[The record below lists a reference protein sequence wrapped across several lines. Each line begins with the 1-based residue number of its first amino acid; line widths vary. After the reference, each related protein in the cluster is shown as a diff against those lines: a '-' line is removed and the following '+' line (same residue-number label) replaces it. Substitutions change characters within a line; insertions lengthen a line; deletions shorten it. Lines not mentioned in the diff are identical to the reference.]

1 MVSATAPA
9 MARAVQRRPGA
20 RPRPFRRSWLALPLA
35 TIAVALAIPFAPVEA
50 EQAEVLWPRAGQPA
64 RSSVAMFLP
73 YRPLELEVAVAC
85 AAVATAAP
93 GATTTAFATFPADAE
108 EARGQGLALQ
118 IRDRQ
123 LVSVFDDREH
133 PLGPVPTGDCEYRV
147 HAGGGGLRTTVRSA
161 AGERELLRAD
171 ALVPQVVAFVTDLP
185 ADGTAGAVSARAQAD
200 ARFQTSPAPLKV
212 VLMVAFAVGALGCVI
227 AGFRIFG
234 HRRGSPGARLAWR
247 SDAAWTG
254 LVGAGIAAW
263 GVLGP
268 QTVDDGWFLGM
279 HRNLGASGFAGDYY
293 MALNAAETPAILLQ
307 YLFAPLFQVSWAP
320 LMTRVPAMVAG
331 LAIWLLLL
339 GITRL
344 LRRHTDAV
352 RVPTSLLA
360 AAFAVVWMSGGVGL
374 RPEPFVVLCTGISAY
389 TAVRARLTGNPGWLI
404 VGGLAA
410 GACFAVTSTGMLAL
424 IPLALGVLVT
434 ADRLPVDRPPVLFLA
449 LVAAA
454 VAVASPLVFL
464 DSGIGGFAD
473 SAGARYWYGAAQ
485 SWYGEFSRYQMLLGG
500 VADDFTFEQ
509 HPARRLPVLLS
520 IALLVIVIVL
530 SPRHQP
536 GHTFSGVFS
545 WPFAWLGLGLAAL
558 LLTPT
563 KIASHFSALDFFAA
577 LVIAYGLAALPR
589 AFARERAGWVIRFSV
604 LFVITVVISLVW
616 YGPNSWWGYHR
627 FGMPFLDRRLA
638 DGLPADPAVLLLF
651 GGVAAGVLL
660 LGQRRRGVTGGDD
673 QPWPTRLAGWTA
685 IVLAGTSVAAMPV
698 LLMGL
703 HGKAALNQ
711 HAAGSWSPVHANL
724 DSITGQTC
732 GAADAVR
739 LADGGTLHE
748 RVGQVPGPVLV
759 DWPISVW
766 YPCARLP
773 VLADGLVEPPVLLLR
788 APHHY
793 GHHGDLTRSYRPYGG
808 AFAALGSVATY
819 REVPA
824 SLPGHADPAAWGTL
838 SEVHYRYPTDGFDK
852 HVTTTTKPGWWRG
865 PSYAG
870 EDYTGQPAPS

>member
-1 MVSATAPA
+1 MASATAPEVT
-9 MARAVQRRPGA
+9 RADE
-20 RPRPFRRSWLALPLA
+20 PRTRTRRRSFPRWWPALPLA
-35 TIAVALAIPFAPVEA
+35 TIAFALAIPFAPVKA
-50 EQAEVLWPRAGQPA
+50 EQVEVSWPRAGQPA
-64 RSSVAMFLP
+64 HSSVAMFLP
-73 YRPLELEVAVAC
+73 YRPLSLDVTVGCTAVTA
-85 AAVATAAP
+85 AAP
-93 GATTTAFATFPADAE
+93 GATTTAFSTFPADSAD
-108 EARGQGLALQ
+108 ARQGLALQ

-123 LVSVFDDREH
+123 LVGVFDDREY
-133 PLGPVPTGDCEYRV
+133 PLGPVPPGGCEYRV
-147 HAGGGGLRTTVRSA
+147 HAEGNELRLAVSSPT
-161 AGERELLRAD
+161 GERELVRAE

-185 ADGTAGAVSARAQAD
+185 AGGSAGAVSARAQAD
-200 ARFQTSPAPLKV
+200 ARFQTSPTPLKV
-212 VLMVAFAVGALGCVI
+212 VLMAGFAIGALGCVV

-234 HRRGSPGARLAWR
+234 QRRGDPGTKLPWR
-247 SDAAWTG
+247 ADAVWTG
-254 LVGAGIAAW
+254 LVGAGIAVW

-279 HRNLGASGFAGDYY
+279 HRNLEASGFAGDYY

-331 LAIWLLLL
+331 LAIWLLVL

-344 LRRHTDAV
+344 LRRYTEAP
-352 RVPTSLLA
+352 RVPTALLA
-360 AAFAVVWMSGGVGL
+360 AAFAVVWMSSGVGL

-389 TAVRARLTGNPGWLI
+389 TAVRARLGGNPGWLV

-424 IPLALGVLVT
+424 IPLVVGVLFT
-434 ADRLPVDRPPVLFLA
+434 AGRSLGTQRTVVLLA

-464 DSGIGGFAD
+464 NSGIGGFAD

-500 VADDFTFEQ
+500 VPEDFSFEQ

-520 IALLVIVIVL
+520 IALLVIVVVL

-563 KIASHFSALDFFAA
+563 KIASHFSALDFFSA

-589 AFARERAGWVIRFSV
+589 AFARERAGWVIRFSA
-604 LFVITVVISLVW
+604 LFIITVVLSLVW
-616 YGPNSWWGYHR
+616 YGPNSWWAYHR
-627 FGMPFLDRRLA
+627 FGMPFLDQHLA
-638 DGLPADPAVLLLF
+638 GGLLASPAVLVLGGGAVAGAFLLWQKHS
-651 GGVAAGVLL
+651 G
-660 LGQRRRGVTGGDD
+660 RRGADA
-673 QPWPTRLAGWTA
+673 QPWHTRLAGWTA
-685 IVLAGTSVAAMPV
+685 LVIAGGSVVVMPV
-698 LLMGL
+698 ALVAL

-711 HAAGSWSPVHANL
+711 HTTGSWSPVHTNL
-724 DSITGQTC
+724 ASITGQTC

-739 LADGGTLHE
+739 LGDGSTLTE
-748 RVGQVPGPVLV
+748 RIGQASGPALV

-773 VLADGLVEPPVLLLR
+773 VLADGLVEPPALLLR
-788 APHHY
+788 APHQY
-793 GHHGDLTRSYRPYGG
+793 GYHGDLTRSYRPHGG
-808 AFAALGSVATY
+808 AFAPLESVATY
-819 REVPA
+819 RETPA
-824 SLPGHADPAAWGTL
+824 ALTGHADPAAWGTL

-852 HVTTTTKPGWWRG
+852 QVTTTTKPGWWRG
-865 PSYAG
+865 PTYAS
-870 EDYTGQPAPS
+870 EDYTGQPAP

>member
-1 MVSATAPA
+1 MGIASATAPEVTLVTA
-9 MARAVQRRPGA
+9 RRP
-20 RPRPFRRSWLALPLA
+20 RLPRWWAALPLA
-35 TIAVALAIPFAPVEA
+35 TIALALAIPFAPVDA
-50 EQAEVLWPRAGQPA
+50 EQVEVSWPRAGQPA
-64 RSSVAMFLP
+64 QSSVAMFLP
-73 YRPLELEVAVAC
+73 YRPLKLDVAVAC
-85 AAVATAAP
+85 TAVTTAAP
-93 GATTTAFATFPADAE
+93 GTTAFSTFPADAAD
-108 EARGQGLALQ
+108 ARGQGLALQ
-118 IRDRQ
+118 VRDRQ
-123 LVSVFDDREH
+123 LVSVFGHREY
-133 PLGPVPTGDCEYRV
+133 PLGPVPPGACEYRV
-147 HAGGGGLRTTVRSA
+147 HAEGNELRVAVRSA
-161 AGERELLRAD
+161 AGERELVRAN

-185 ADGTAGAVSARAQAD
+185 ADGSAGAVSARAQAD
-200 ARFQTSPAPLKV
+200 ARFQTSPTPLKV
-212 VLMVAFAVGALGCVI
+212 VLMVAFAVGALGCV
-227 AGFRIFG
+227 ALGFRIFG
-234 HRRGSPGARLAWR
+234 RPRGSPGPRLPWR
-247 SDAAWTG
+247 ADAVWTG

-279 HRNLGASGFAGDYY
+279 HRNFEAAGFAGDYY

-352 RVPTSLLA
+352 PVPTALLA
-360 AAFAVVWMSGGVGL
+360 AAFAAVWMSSGVGL

-389 TAVRARLTGNPGWLI
+389 TAVRARLTGNPAWLV

-424 IPLALGVLVT
+424 IPLVLGVLFT
-434 ADRLPVDRPPVLFLA
+434 AGRFDTRHTVLLLA

-464 DSGIGGFAD
+464 DSGIGGFTD

-500 VADDFTFEQ
+500 VPEDFTFEQ

-520 IALLVIVIVL
+520 IALLVIVVVL

-589 AFARERAGWVIRFSV
+589 AFARERAGWVIRFSA
-604 LFVITVVISLVW
+604 LFMITVVISLVW
-616 YGPNSWWGYHR
+616 YGPNAWWGYHR
-627 FGMPFLDRRLA
+627 FGMPFLDQALA
-638 DGLPADPAVLLLF
+638 GGLPASPA
-651 GGVAAGVLL
+651 ALL
-660 LGQRRRGVTGGDD
+660 LGGGAIAGLLLLWQHRRGTTDTD
-673 QPWPTRLAGWTA
+673 EQPWQTRLAGWSA
-685 IVLAGTSVAAMPV
+685 LVIAGGSVVVMPALLLA
-698 LLMGL
+698 L

-711 HAAGSWSPVHANL
+711 HATGSWSPVQANL
-724 DSITGQTC
+724 DSVTGSTC
-732 GAADAVR
+732 GAADAVH
-739 LADGGTLHE
+739 LNDGSTLTE
-748 RVGQVPGPVLV
+748 RIDRAPGPVLV

-766 YPCARLP
+766 HPCARLP
-773 VLADGLVEPPVLLLR
+773 VLADGLVEPPTLLLR
-788 APHHY
+788 APSYY
-793 GHHGDLTRSYRPYGG
+793 GYHGDLTRSHRPHGG
-808 AFAALGSVATY
+808 GFAGLGPVATLE
-819 REVPA
+819 EVPTA
-824 SLPGHADPAAWGTL
+824 LAGHADPAAWGTL
-838 SEVHYRYPTDGFDK
+838 FEVRYRYPTGGFDK
-852 HVTTTTKPGWWRG
+852 QVTTTTRPGWWQG
-865 PSYAG
+865 PAYAD
-870 EDYTGQPAPS
+870 ENYTGQPAP